1 MRVNGITPLPH
12 SPLKGPNKE
21 EAWPPGIP
29 HLALAGVEPL
39 IRSLC
44 SPGDFTLRE
53 RPGQR

>member
-12 SPLKGPNKE
+12 TPLKGPNKE

-39 IRSLC
+39 ICSLG